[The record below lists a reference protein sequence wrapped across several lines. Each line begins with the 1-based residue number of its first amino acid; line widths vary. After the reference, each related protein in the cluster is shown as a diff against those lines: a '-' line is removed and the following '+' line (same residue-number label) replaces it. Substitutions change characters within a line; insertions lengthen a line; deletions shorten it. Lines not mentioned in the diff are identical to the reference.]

1 MSKHDAYL
9 ACDICNKVVATI
21 KGRFVPRTK
30 AVCEF
35 FNIPRHHITRVF
47 EISGSSYKKTV
58 KEDWCICEDCLSK
71 IVSEIRSNEVRK

>member
-9 ACDICNKVVATI
+9 TCDICSEVVATI
-21 KGRFVPRTK
+21 KGRLLPRTK

-35 FNIPRHHITRVF
+35 FNIPRYYIRKVF
-47 EISGSSYKKTV
+47 DPCGSVYEKTA

-71 IVSEIRSNEVRK
+71 IVSEIRSSEVKK